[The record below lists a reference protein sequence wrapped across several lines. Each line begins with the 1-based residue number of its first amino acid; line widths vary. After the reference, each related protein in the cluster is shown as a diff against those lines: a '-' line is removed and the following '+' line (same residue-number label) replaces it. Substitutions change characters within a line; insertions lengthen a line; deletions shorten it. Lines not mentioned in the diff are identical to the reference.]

1 MDEAEHLRLED
12 LPSKEELIRKYAAEG
27 MRAKELTARVA
38 EELKQPRRE
47 IYDLYLKMKEN
58 L

>member
-1 MDEAEHLRLED
+1 L
-12 LPSKEELIRKYAAEG
+12 
-27 MRAKELTARVA
+27 RAKELTTRVA

-47 IYDLYLKMKEN
+47 VYDLYLKMKET

>member
-1 MDEAEHLRLED
+1 
-12 LPSKEELIRKYAAEG
+12 